1 MVAATMVLKR
11 KRLGAVTDVDAPS
24 YKWVGHSH
32 FDEECDEQEVFN
44 HRPGA
49 RDGSWSGPRS
59 RDSSGSG
66 VRVAGG
72 RNRLRD
78 VVHGGSTKSFE
89 IAITHS
95 CARR

>member
-1 MVAATMVLKR
+1 MRRPHPITR
-11 KRLGAVTDVDAPS
+11 
-24 YKWVGHSH
+24 VGHSH

-44 HRPGA
+44 HRLGA

-89 IAITHS
+89 IAINIH
-95 CARR
+95 ALDDE